1 MDISKAICPGCG
13 KPMTPVACLCDD
25 CGFRLEGP
33 FTISPLATLPA
44 QDQAIIIAFL
54 RGFGSIKNVQE
65 ILGVSFPT
73 ARARIERIVSNLN
86 ESMEVPGDREKVLE
100 RLARGEISF
109 DQALERL

>member
-1 MDISKAICPGCG
+1 MDISKALCPDCG
-13 KPMTPVACLCDD
+13 KPMTPVACLCED

-44 QDQAIIIAFL
+44 RDQAIIIAFL

-73 ARARIERIVSNLN
+73 AKARIERIISNLN
-86 ESMEVPGDREKVLE
+86 DSMVTVVNRDQVLGQ
-100 RLARGEISF
+100 LARGENSF
-109 DQALERL
+109 AQAMERL